1 MATDDQVRLYEGL
14 FLLRQEA
21 ASNDFG
27 GCVDFLRTTFDRAE
41 AEVVVLRKWDERRLS
56 PEVKRQKRG
65 VFLLAYFKCQPT
77 QIAAVERDCALS
89 EQILRCLIIRADHV
103 GDVELEEAAKGA
115 ELSIQVKIDEQAEP
129 AKAESAAPVRV
140 ESIKAEPKAETVA
153 ETVSPEPVAE
163 AASPEPVAE
172 AASPEAVAEAASPE
186 PEAEAPERSGEST

>member
-65 VFLLAYFKCQPT
+65 VFLLAYFRCQPS
-77 QIAAVERDCALS
+77 QIVAIERDCTLS

-103 GDVELEEAAKGA
+103 GDVELAEAAKGA
-115 ELSIQVKIDEQAEP
+115 ELSIQLKVDEQAEP
-129 AKAESAAPVRV
+129 AKDESAKAEPAAPVLV
-140 ESIKAEPKAETVA
+140 EPIKAEAAEPKVEPVA
-153 ETVSPEPVAE
+153 EAVSPEPVAE
-163 AASPEPVAE
+163 AV
-172 AASPEAVAEAASPE
+172 SPE
-186 PEAEAPERSGEST
+186 PEAEEPERSGEST